1 LPTPPPEPSL
11 LGRWGFSRAGWRDNR
26 RGEWWL
32 AAQFAL
38 IGALVLAPALPSP
51 RSLGLAWPQAA
62 RLGGAL
68 LLATGLALALQA
80 LVSLGASLTPLP
92 EPMEGAPLVREG
104 PYGRCRHPLYQAV
117 LACGLGVSLL
127 RGSLLHLALLLA
139 LAGVLGGKAR
149 REERSLERLHP
160 DYGAYRA
167 STAAIVPGL
176 PWLDW
181 RA

>member
-1 LPTPPPEPSL
+1 M
-11 LGRWGFSRAGWRDNR
+11 RWGFSRGGWLDNR

-32 AAQFAL
+32 AAQVAL
-38 IGALVLAPALPSP
+38 IAAVVLAPGLPAPSSSGVVWP
-51 RSLGLAWPQAA
+51 LAARVGGGLLLTAGLAE
-62 RLGGAL
+62 AL
-68 LLATGLALALQA
+68 LALIT
-80 LVSLGASLTPLP
+80 LGTSLTPLP
-92 EPMEGAPLVREG
+92 EPMDGAPLVRAG
-104 PYGRCRHPLYQAV
+104 LYGRCRHPLYQAI
-117 LACGLGVSLL
+117 LACGLGMTLL

>member
-1 LPTPPPEPSL
+1 MSTPPPEPSL
-11 LGRWGFSRAGWRDNR
+11 LRRWGFSRAGWRDNL

-32 AAQFAL
+32 AAQAAL
-38 IGALVLAPALPSP
+38 IAAVVLAPALPSP
-51 RSLGLAWPQAA
+51 RSLGLAWPLAA

-68 LLATGLALALQA
+68 LLVAGLALALQA
-80 LVSLGASLTPLP
+80 LLRLGPSLTPLP
-92 EPMEGAPLVREG
+92 EPMEGAPFVREG
-104 PYGRCRHPLYQAV
+104 PYERCRHPLYQAV
-117 LACGLGVSLL
+117 LACALGVALL

-139 LAGVLGGKAR
+139 LAGVLGSKAR

-160 DYGAYRA
+160 DYGTYRA
-167 STAAIVPGL
+167 STGAIVPGL

>member
-1 LPTPPPEPSL
+1 M
-11 LGRWGFSRAGWRDNR
+11 RWGFSPAGWRDNR

-32 AAQFAL
+32 AAQIAL
-38 IGALVLAPALPSP
+38 IAAVVLAPARPSP
-51 RSLGLAWPQAA
+51 TSLGLVWPAA
-62 RLGGAL
+62 VRLGGAL
-68 LLATGLALALQA
+68 LLGAGLGLALWS

-92 EPMEGAPLVREG
+92 EPIEGAPLVRHG
-104 PYGRCRHPLYQAV
+104 PYGLCRHPLYQAV
-117 LACGLGVSLL
+117 LACALGVALV
-127 RGSLLHLALLLA
+127 RGSLLHLGLLLA

-167 STAAIVPGL
+167 GTAAIVPGL